1 MLLSFVYVY
10 IWTAYDFVILS
21 EPMLKR
27 QDELRYNINTISPA
41 KNSEVISKEYSMTK
55 SKQKEND
62 IEVVLVV
69 IIIIN
74 IE

>member
-1 MLLSFVYVY
+1 
-10 IWTAYDFVILS
+10 
-21 EPMLKR
+21 MLKR
-27 QDELRYNINTISPA
+27 QDEIRYNINTISPA

-55 SKQKEND
+55 SKQKESD
-62 IEVVLVV
+62 IEVVLV

>member
-1 MLLSFVYVY
+1 
-10 IWTAYDFVILS
+10 
-21 EPMLKR
+21 MLKR
-27 QDELRYNINTISPA
+27 QDEIRYNINTISPA
-41 KNSEVISKEYSMTK
+41 KNSELLSEEYSMTK

>member
-1 MLLSFVYVY
+1 MSFVYVY

-27 QDELRYNINTISPA
+27 QDEIRYNINTISPA
-41 KNSEVISKEYSMTK
+41 KNSEVISEEYSMTK

>member
-1 MLLSFVYVY
+1 MSFVYAY

-27 QDELRYNINTISPA
+27 QDEIRYNINTISPA
-41 KNSEVISKEYSMTK
+41 KNSEVISEEYSMTK
-55 SKQKEND
+55 SKQKESD
-62 IEVVLVV
+62 IAVVLVV
-69 IIIIN
+69 IIN